1 MTLVGGGIIALALEN
16 MSQVTTAV
24 GADNLC
30 SCHTESAVLMTDDGA
45 RDAVKIGRPAA
56 TRAELVARLVK
67 RCITTCA
74 GVHTV
79 VWLVLVELS

>member
-1 MTLVGGGIIALALEN
+1 MTLVGGGIVALALKN

-45 RDAVKIGRPAA
+45 RDAIKIGRPAA
-56 TRAELVARLVK
+56 ARAELMARLVK
-67 RCITTCA
+67 RRITTCA
-74 GVHTV
+74 GVYAV
-79 VWLVLVELS
+79 VWLVLVKLS